1 MNGREAFQVLG
12 IDETKEERVI
22 KNAYREK
29 LAVTNPEDDPEGFKR
44 LRNAYDTA
52 CRLARQED
60 KEEEPPKDETPSGL
74 WVERA
79 AGIYGNIRSRQ
90 DLEAWKEL
98 FRDECFLSLE
108 EEENCRMK
116 LLRFLMDHFRLPDAV
131 WTLLNRKLSI
141 VEDAAALR
149 ERFPADFVR
158 YLINKCERGEDVEF
172 DQFQGAEDADYDLF
186 LQYYDRCW
194 QALQEGSLE
203 QAKQNITDADA
214 LEIRHPVMEICRA
227 ELLARQEQPEE
238 GIRLLEELWERY
250 PRDGMIGYNT
260 AEALWRQG
268 PAKEDSR
275 RKAAE
280 IYRQLKEDND
290 THYMANVRLTEWY
303 YDQKEYRQAKKC
315 AEKVLAAGGDEAF
328 MALLGKVNAQIE
340 KQLEAEYRKG
350 QSWDPALE
358 LCWCYLQDGKISR
371 GIRLALTIEKQIP
384 PQREAEYNG
393 LLAKLYVEE
402 AEYETAVTMSRLW
415 EEALEKKL
423 VGEEGEE
430 KEKDL
435 DRLKQARL
443 IRMQSF
449 HNLGFQN
456 KTGFEDA
463 VREGESVLAGN
474 VKDIGV
480 LLELAQIYTE
490 MGEYE
495 KCEELARKLVEDYQI
510 YAAYATSLEAY
521 RRQLNASGVVRTGS
535 QCIQYFPNFAK
546 AYEYVAKV
554 YLDLERPEDLDKVL
568 SDAAQNNVKSAVLE
582 AYAYQKQKKPMEA
595 GLLDRKLKKFRKEF
609 RAHVEKGELA
619 FYDQGLPILTE
630 YLYNCPDSYMFV
642 ERGIFHRAAHH
653 YREAREDFE
662 KAAAMSPANPYALNG
677 LSFVCKYT
685 GDFEKALFFMKR
697 AVLYMDEDMS
707 PVIYADMGNLY
718 SLLGDYEMAL
728 ASYRQY
734 EALAGEK
741 RPAWF
746 YDNMAEIQAK
756 LGNTQEAL
764 ALYEKAC
771 EQDRFAFLE
780 KSTGLYAGI
789 GINDEARLKTWKNTL
804 RNSGDR
810 GKRSSR
816 EARLA
821 YLRGAGWAGLE
832 TGSKRKSLYLLTKAL
847 RYCQEEELGGALGD
861 LVFACMLWQED
872 RKGKKYGKKLRD
884 WLRREKF
891 SGRSAYFNRGKAYL
905 QLEFLA
911 ACYLEPEDKLQE
923 ILDRER
929 DCEIC
934 HFCTCCVCKEME
946 GVRIAYLL
954 RTGRREEAGE
964 RLKRNLELQPWDEY
978 MQAVKHV
985 AFQDQL
991 Q

>member
-214 LEIRHPVMEICRA
+214 LGIRHPVMEICRA

-568 SDAAQNNVKSAVLE
+568 
-582 AYAYQKQKKPMEA
+582 
-595 GLLDRKLKKFRKEF
+595 
-609 RAHVEKGELA
+609 
-619 FYDQGLPILTE
+619 
-630 YLYNCPDSYMFV
+630 
-642 ERGIFHRAAHH
+642 
-653 YREAREDFE
+653 
-662 KAAAMSPANPYALNG
+662 
-677 LSFVCKYT
+677 
-685 GDFEKALFFMKR
+685 
-697 AVLYMDEDMS
+697 
-707 PVIYADMGNLY
+707 
-718 SLLGDYEMAL
+718 
-728 ASYRQY
+728 
-734 EALAGEK
+734 
-741 RPAWF
+741 
-746 YDNMAEIQAK
+746 
-756 LGNTQEAL
+756 
-764 ALYEKAC
+764 
-771 EQDRFAFLE
+771 
-780 KSTGLYAGI
+780 
-789 GINDEARLKTWKNTL
+789 
-804 RNSGDR
+804 
-810 GKRSSR
+810 
-816 EARLA
+816 
-821 YLRGAGWAGLE
+821 
-832 TGSKRKSLYLLTKAL
+832 
-847 RYCQEEELGGALGD
+847 
-861 LVFACMLWQED
+861 
-872 RKGKKYGKKLRD
+872 
-884 WLRREKF
+884 
-891 SGRSAYFNRGKAYL
+891 
-905 QLEFLA
+905 
-911 ACYLEPEDKLQE
+911 
-923 ILDRER
+923 
-929 DCEIC
+929 
-934 HFCTCCVCKEME
+934 
-946 GVRIAYLL
+946 
-954 RTGRREEAGE
+954 
-964 RLKRNLELQPWDEY
+964 
-978 MQAVKHV
+978 
-985 AFQDQL
+985 
-991 Q
+991 